1 MLLRSETYVERLTNV
16 FRLASWETSLVPSWT
31 LCRHLTWACGRVRLM
46 QRLRRA
52 QLGDAILQDL
62 PAQQQEQEQPQ
73 LRAYDLSEPLS
84 GFEMMGV

>member
-1 MLLRSETYVERLTNV
+1 
-16 FRLASWETSLVPSWT
+16 
-31 LCRHLTWACGRVRLM
+31 M